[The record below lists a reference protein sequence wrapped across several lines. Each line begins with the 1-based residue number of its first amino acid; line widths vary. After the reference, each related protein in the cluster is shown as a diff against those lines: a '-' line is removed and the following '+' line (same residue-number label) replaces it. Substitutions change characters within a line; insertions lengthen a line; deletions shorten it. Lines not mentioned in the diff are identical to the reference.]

1 MRVKVREEA
10 RRVLRYEKKNRR
22 NDVTGIERERER
34 EKGVQDLKKK
44 KKKRRREEGR
54 SNEKI
59 GEKDG
64 REGTR
69 RKTAVKSASE
79 EEEVLADLRAA
90 VAGRA
95 LIFVTEY

>member
-1 MRVKVREEA
+1 MREEA
-10 RRVLRYEKKNRR
+10 SEREKCRGEKKNRR
-22 NDVTGIERERER
+22 NDVTGIERARERER
-34 EKGVQDLKKK
+34 DMQDLKKK
-44 KKKRRREEGR
+44 KEGRRRR
-54 SNEKI
+54 SRKLR
-59 GEKDG
+59 EKDG

>member
-1 MRVKVREEA
+1 MREEA
-10 RRVLRYEKKNRR
+10 SEREKCRGEKKNRR
-22 NDVTGIERERER
+22 NDVTGIERARERER
-34 EKGVQDLKKK
+34 YARLKKK
-44 KKKRRREEGR
+44 KEGRRRR
-54 SNEKI
+54 SRKLR
-59 GEKDG
+59 EKDG

>member
-44 KKKRRREEGR
+44 KKKKKKGGGKEQREGRREGWKRRNAQENRSEKCIRGGR
-54 SNEKI
+54 GS
-59 GEKDG
+59 
-64 REGTR
+64 R
-69 RKTAVKSASE
+69 
-79 EEEVLADLRAA
+79 
-90 VAGRA
+90 
-95 LIFVTEY
+95 

>member
-1 MRVKVREEA
+1 M
-10 RRVLRYEKKNRR
+10 
-22 NDVTGIERERER
+22 
-34 EKGVQDLKKK
+34 QDLKRKK
-44 KKKRRREEGR
+44 KKKRGR
-54 SNEKI
+54 SEKPR
-59 GEKDG
+59 EKDG